1 MIAREGYSNIAFVL
15 LFGVGISV
23 AAVFYI
29 DHWISWLVYS
39 SALLL
44 VIFILFFFRDPD
56 RAAPDDENLII
67 APADGKV
74 VLVEEVKEDI
84 YIKGKATQISIF
96 LSPLDVHVNR
106 LPASG
111 TIEYVKYH
119 PGVYL
124 MAWDERASSMNERAD
139 FGLKHRSGVKI
150 FFRQI
155 TGFLARRIVY
165 HISEAERVKAG
176 NRFGMMK
183 FGSRMDVLV
192 PEGVE
197 VHVKKGDRTVAG
209 ESTLAKIKTAG
220 DTKNIDDQF
229 PVSNIQYPASRI

>member
-15 LFGVGISV
+15 IFGIAISV
-23 AAVFYI
+23 LSGLFI
-29 DHWISWLVYS
+29 DHWIAYGVYAL
-39 SALLL
+39 SAVLI
-44 VIFILFFFRDPD
+44 IFIFFFFRDPD
-56 RAAPDDENLII
+56 RTTPEDENLII
-67 APADGKV
+67 SPADGKV
-74 VLVEEVKEDI
+74 VMVKEVEEDI
-84 YIKGKATQISIF
+84 YLKGKATQISIF

-106 LPASG
+106 IPASG

-139 FGLKHRSGVKI
+139 FGLKLNNGIKL

-165 HISEAERVKAG
+165 SITEQDEVKAG
-176 NRFGMMK
+176 SRFGMMK

-192 PEGVE
+192 PGE
-197 VHVKKGDRTVAG
+197 VTVTVKEGDRTVAG
-209 ESTLAKIKTAG
+209 ESVLG
-220 DTKNIDDQF
+220 
-229 PVSNIQYPASRI
+229 RIRNSGEADEGYSESQSQTSVTSE

>member
-1 MIAREGYSNIAFVL
+1 MIAREGYSNIAFVI
-15 LFGVGISV
+15 LFG
-23 AAVFYI
+23 AALSILAGLYAA
-29 DHWISWLVYS
+29 SWLAYAVYGL
-39 SALLL
+39 A
-44 VIFILFFFRDPD
+44 VVFAFFILFFFRDPD
-56 RAAPDDENLII
+56 RVPPEDERLVI

-74 VLVEEVKEDI
+74 VQIREVEENI

-124 MAWDERASSMNERAD
+124 MAWDERASNMNERAD
-139 FGLKHRSGVKI
+139 FGLRHASDIKI

-165 HISEAERVKAG
+165 HIKEGDRVDAG
-176 NRFGMMK
+176 TRFGMMK
-183 FGSRMDVLV
+183 FGSRMDVLLPDGV
-192 PEGVE
+192 TVE
-197 VHVKKGDRTVAG
+197 VQEGERTVGG
-209 ESTLAKIKTAG
+209 ESILGKIPISADTDPRDIASNTAAG
-220 DTKNIDDQF
+220 I
-229 PVSNIQYPASRI
+229 

>member
-15 LFGVGISV
+15 VFSIGISLLGGL
-23 AAVFYI
+23 YI
-29 DHWISWLVYS
+29 DHWIVNVIYAISLV
-39 SALLL
+39 L

-56 RAAPDDENLII
+56 RITPDDESLIFS
-67 APADGKV
+67 PADGKV
-74 VLVEEVKEDI
+74 VMVKEVEEDI
-84 YIKGKATQISIF
+84 YMKSKATQISIF

-106 LPASG
+106 VPASG

-139 FGLKHRSGVKI
+139 FGLKLNSGIKI

-165 HISEAERVKAG
+165 SITEQDKVKAG

-192 PEGVE
+192 PEE
-197 VHVKKGDRTVAG
+197 VKVMVQEGDRTVAG
-209 ESTLAKIKTAG
+209 ESILGKIKKSVH
-220 DTKNIDDQF
+220 TKDQLKESQSQSS
-229 PVSNIQYPASRI
+229 VSSE